1 MPEMFYSHA
10 LRDALC
16 QEMDRDERV
25 LLIGEDIAA
34 YGGSFKVTAGL
45 LDRYGPERVRD
56 TPISENCIVGL
67 CTGAALMGLRPV
79 AEIMFMDFIALAM
92 DQIVNHAAKF
102 HYMYGAQRP
111 VPIVIRTP
119 AGGGRGYG
127 PTHSQSLEAWF
138 LHTPGLKIACPAT
151 PADAKGLLTTAMRDD
166 DPVLFVEN
174 KLLYS
179 VKGEVPEGD
188 YTVPFGQARVA
199 REGGDLTIIAW
210 SRMVGE
216 AVIAADALAA
226 QHGIEAE
233 VLDLRSLAPMDT
245 QAIAEAVSRT
255 GRAMIVEEGTE
266 TAGVAAEIGFR
277 IFETAFEYLD
287 APLKRV
293 CGLDVPIPCATALE
307 SAVLPERSR
316 IATAAYELANL

>member
-10 LRDALC
+10 LREALC

-25 LLIGEDIAA
+25 LLLGEDIAA

-45 LDRYGPERVRD
+45 LDRYGPDRVRD

-188 YTVPFGQARVA
+188 YTVPFGQAQVA

-216 AVIAADALAA
+216 SVIAADALAD

-233 VLDLRSLAPMDT
+233 VLDLRTLAPLDT
-245 QAIAEAVSRT
+245 QAVAEAVSRT
-255 GRAMIVEEGTE
+255 GRAMIVEEGTA
-266 TAGVAAEIGFR
+266 TGGVAAEIGFR